1 MELLMGNLFF
11 EHFSYIPAHRETFP
25 KRGFN
30 LSYSL
35 DETDAS
41 EHLPEILE
49 ATFRN
54 QTIMFVRNSGPT
66 CTTTYRFMLRSKLN
80 AMKIPLDDPPR
91 TPHFHRQMPGP
102 R

>member
-1 MELLMGNLFF
+1 MELLRGILLFF
-11 EHFSYIPAHRETFP
+11 VHCSHIPAHRETFP

-49 ATFRN
+49 VTFRN
-54 QTIMFVRNSGPT
+54 QTIMFVRNSDPT
-66 CTTTYRFMLRSKLN
+66 RTKAYRFILRVKN
-80 AMKIPLDDPPR
+80 KCNEHPPQ
-91 TPHFHRQMPGP
+91 TPHFYRQMPGP